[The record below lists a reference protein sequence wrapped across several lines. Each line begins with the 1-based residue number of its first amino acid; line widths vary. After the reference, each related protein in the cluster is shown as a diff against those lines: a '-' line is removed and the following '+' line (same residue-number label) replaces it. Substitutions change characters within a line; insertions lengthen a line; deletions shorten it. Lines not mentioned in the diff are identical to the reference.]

1 MEVAMLVVR
10 IRVVHPA
17 TGFIPSEVRDLGR
30 EWLELRAGKIPRFAR
45 DDRRLGMTILPPDQ
59 HCHFH
64 LRPSS

>member
-17 TGFIPSEVRDLGR
+17 TGFIPREARDQGR

-45 DDRRLGMTILPPDQ
+45 DEEGHGMKQ
-59 HCHFH
+59 V
-64 LRPSS
+64 RG